1 VTTLIL
7 FQSKY
12 AAPAKRYEQEGVLNV
27 SAHISALVS
36 FSPRFLIYTF
46 LQAQFQ
52 LGEFFR
58 VSCFFPPLRDLRLQL
73 QDQLYN
79 TTRAHYDLAISAGK
93 ETSHFADLNFQ
104 PSNDM
109 ATYAVPANSITVN
122 MHIPI
127 MLQQIVT

>member
-1 VTTLIL
+1 
-7 FQSKY
+7 
-12 AAPAKRYEQEGVLNV
+12 V

-36 FSPRFLIYTF
+36 FFPAFSSTRFYRPSSKWVNFSEYLASSPL
-46 LQAQFQ
+46 
-52 LGEFFR
+52 
-58 VSCFFPPLRDLRLQL
+58 PLHV